1 VIAFAVSLG
10 LNDIREGLKIKASDI
25 KKVLIIGSGTMGRQI
40 GMQHAIFGYDV
51 VLYDV
56 DAEVLKVAVSHIGKM
71 AARFCQEGYI
81 SEKMLQNVQSRIT
94 VSSDPQ
100 QASQGIQ
107 LVSESIPEN
116 LALKRK
122 VWGEFGKLLPPDAIL
137 TTNTSSL
144 LPSEYAE
151 ATGSPERFLAWH
163 FHLPAFKANI
173 VDVMPLVGTDPAV
186 SDIMMEHSVNIGQI
200 PIRLKKESSRYVYN
214 EMLGAW
220 LKAAVRLVVNGV
232 ASVEDIDRCWMV
244 ISGVPAG
251 PFGIMDSIGI
261 NTNYHVASEELAA
274 SPDVQT
280 QAIVDF
286 YKAKVDAGELGR
298 KTGKGFYT
306 YPNPAYEQPEFVAR
320 VERKYKK

>member
-1 VIAFAVSLG
+1 M
-10 LNDIREGLKIKASDI
+10 KASDI

-56 DAEVLKVAVSHIGKM
+56 DADALKVAVSHIGKM
-71 AARFCQEGYI
+71 ASRFSQEGFI
-81 SEKMLQNVQSRIT
+81 SEDMLQNVKSRIA

-100 QASQGIQ
+100 EASQGIQ
-107 LVSESIPEN
+107 LVSESVPEN
-116 LALKRK
+116 IALKRK

-144 LPSEYAE
+144 APSKYAD
-151 ATGSPERFLAWH
+151 ATGHPEHFLAWH

-173 VDVMPLVGTDPAV
+173 VDVMPLPRTDPAV
-186 SDIMMEHSVNIGQI
+186 RDMIMEHSVNIGQI
-200 PIRLKKESSRYVYN
+200 PIHLRKESPRYVYN

-220 LKAAVRLVVNGV
+220 FKAAVRLAVNGV

-244 ISGVPAG
+244 ISGVPMG

-274 SPDVQT
+274 HPDPQL
-280 QAIVDF
+280 QAIVEF

-298 KTGKGFYT
+298 KTGKGFYA

-320 VERKYKK
+320 VEPKYKK